1 MNIYKS
7 KLSFEGKVEI
17 KTCQTKT
24 GDSLLVDL
32 PWKKKKVLKEG
43 LQGEEKYYWFKKRSS
58 KNKNKDSI
66 REGMTKSKIKSSFFS
81 ILPYLKYNCLKQEW

>member
-1 MNIYKS
+1 MSNKNRGFIVSRPTLK
-7 KLSFEGKVEI
+7 
-17 KTCQTKT
+17 
-24 GDSLLVDL
+24 
-32 PWKKKKVLKEG
+32 KKKKVLKEG